1 MALFLVTA
9 IPVVLAIA
17 LALGLAAGCVLQYRL
32 TAGVRPELRLA
43 VVLLIVGLGA
53 LLSVAL
59 TTRELDDAKAMGAVT
74 YDDVSGGFAASRWF
88 SLFLVLASL
97 IEVARGWANARLRV
111 SADPAR
117 PLLWTMLAYYF
128 GTALIQAVASD
139 VPDFSLRSLYV
150 PVLLAAVC
158 CQRPGDLAPVF
169 GAARLVILTLMI
181 ASLGGIWLKPD
192 FVIHRPEP
200 GLIPGMDWRLYGL
213 TPHANAIGPIALLG
227 LLVELHS
234 PARWRM
240 LRWPTL
246 LSCAAVLVLAQ
257 SKTTWIAM
265 PLMLLFV
272 WLPLRLARGA
282 AGADAVGRFRRTVLT
297 LSGLIV
303 VMVAMAAAAAVF
315 DVVGY
320 VERHGDLVTLTG
332 RTQIWDIT
340 LQAWRDNVLFGYGPE
355 IWGVDRQREFH
366 MSYVGH
372 AHNQVVQTLGE
383 AGLVGLVLLLVYF
396 AALVATALRQFV
408 ASRGII
414 LLLFMLMLVRCVTEA
429 PMRSEGV
436 LSWSTFLHALLM
448 VMACHYARLS
458 RAAGAAF
465 EAAHAAERISPGG
478 LPRHMHVMQPR

>member
-1 MALFLVTA
+1 MAMFLVTA
-9 IPVVLAIA
+9 IPVILAIA
-17 LALGLAAGCVLQYRL
+17 LALGLAVGCVLQYRL
-32 TAGVRPELRLA
+32 AAGVRPELRLV

-59 TTRELDDAKAMGAVT
+59 TARELDDAKATGTVT
-74 YDDVSGGFAASRWF
+74 YDDVAGGFAASRWF

-97 IEVARGWANARLRV
+97 IEVGRGWAEGRLR
-111 SADPAR
+111 SAPDPAR

-128 GTALIQAVASD
+128 GTALVQAVASD
-139 VPDFSLRSLYV
+139 VPDFFLRSVYV
-150 PVLLAAVC
+150 PVVLAAVC

-169 GAARLVILTLMI
+169 GAARLVILALMI

-200 GLIPGMDWRLYGL
+200 GLIPGIDWRLYGL

-234 PARWRM
+234 PARWRA
-240 LRWPTL
+240 LRWLTL

-272 WLPLRLARGA
+272 WLPLTLARAA
-282 AGADAVGRFRRTVLT
+282 AGADAVGRFRRSVLT
-297 LSGLIV
+297 LSGLIA

-320 VERHGDLVTLTG
+320 VERHSDLVTLTG

-383 AGLVGLVLLLVYF
+383 AGLVGLVLLLLYL
-396 AALVATALRQFV
+396 ATLVATALRQFV
-408 ASRGII
+408 ASRGIV

-448 VMACHYARLS
+448 VMACHYARLP
-458 RAAGAAF
+458 RAVVAAPDGAP
-465 EAAHAAERISPGG
+465 AAERMPQADI
-478 LPRHMHVMQPR
+478 PRHMPVMQPR